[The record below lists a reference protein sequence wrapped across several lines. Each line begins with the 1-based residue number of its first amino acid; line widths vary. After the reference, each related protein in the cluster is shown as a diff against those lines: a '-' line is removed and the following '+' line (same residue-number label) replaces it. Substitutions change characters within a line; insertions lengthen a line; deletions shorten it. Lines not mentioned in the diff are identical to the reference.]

1 MTTNSTDEAR
11 WTVGEGEGEENFE
24 KFPTFNS
31 FLFRL
36 K

>member
-11 WTVGEGEGEENFE
+11 WTVGEGEENFE